1 MPRKPIDYKGA
12 LIYKLVCKDL
22 SITDLYVGH
31 TTSFKDRKRDHKSH
45 CINQCS
51 RRIYKTMNNNGGWD
65 NWEMVEI
72 EKYPC
77 ADVNEARARE
87 RYWYEFFDAKLNTR
101 CPTFN
106 IERNFERKKQYAKAN
121 KDKVKEY
128 AKTYAEANKDKIK
141 KLRKDWLE
149 ENKDKLCEKNKEYR
163 EANKDKLNK
172 EKKQYREANKDKL
185 IKEKKKYREA
195 NKDKIKAYR
204 EANKDNVNEK
214 RRARYN
220 KVKNNE

>member
-1 MPRKPIDYKGA
+1 MPRKPIDYKDA

-31 TTSFKDRKRDHKSH
+31 TTSFKDRKREHKSR
-45 CINQCS
+45 CINQYPYH
-51 RRIYKTMNNNGGWD
+51 IYKTINNFGGWD

-77 ADVNEARARE
+77 NDVNEARARE
-87 RYWYEFFDAKLNTR
+87 RYWYEFFDAKLNTN

-106 IERNFERKKQYAKAN
+106 IERKKQYAK
-121 KDKVKEY
+121 
-128 AKTYAEANKDKIK
+128 TYVEANKDKK
-141 KLRKDWLE
+141 
-149 ENKDKLCEKNKEYR
+149 
-163 EANKDKLNK
+163 
-172 EKKQYREANKDKL
+172 
-185 IKEKKKYREA
+185 
-195 NKDKIKAYR
+195 KAYF
-204 EANKDNVNEK
+204 EANKDNINEK